1 MICRTS
7 NPRTDL
13 LYKSLGG
20 KVIKQLTFNENGV
33 SGPLG
38 LVTLEFNNP
47 VFDQILEKRA
57 KLE

>member
-20 KVIKQLTFNENGV
+20 KVLKQLTFNENGV

-47 VFDQILEKRA
+47 VFNKILEKRA
-57 KLE
+57 KL